1 MLQSVAKKALRNER
15 VNICLTRSTGSDIA
29 VWSHR
34 KTQRA
39 FFGGLMVCGSVWACP
54 LCASKIA
61 ERRKLELQIAFY
73 KHKATGGKI
82 AMLTLTFSHKLYDD
96 LGVLLHHFKLANK
109 KFFESRVFRNV
120 REEMN
125 VIGRI
130 RVLEVTYGSNGYH
143 PHVHI
148 ALFYFN
154 DVFLEAIESDLLNK
168 WIDVCE
174 KVGLQTSWEHGLRLE
189 HGEDAANYLSK
200 YDTWSLEQELTKAHI
215 KKAKKDS
222 MTPFDFLRAY
232 VKTEDKKYL
241 TLFADYHKHF
251 KGKKQL
257 QWSPG
262 LKKLFGITEMSD
274 EEIEKKKMESADILG
289 MLNYLEWKQIIK
301 ANARA
306 NFLDNI
312 ELYGLEEALKLISDK
327 DQ

>member
-1 MLQSVAKKALRNER
+1 MKS
-15 VNICLTRSTGSDIA
+15 
-29 VWSHR
+29 
-34 KTQRA
+34 
-39 FFGGLMVCGSVWACP
+39 FFFL
-54 LCASKIA
+54 LI
-61 ERRKLELQIAFY
+61 I
-73 KHKATGGKI
+73 H
-82 AMLTLTFSHKLYDD
+82 
-96 LGVLLHHFKLANK
+96 LLHLPLLKLLL
-109 KFFESRVFRNV
+109 F
-120 REEMN
+120 
-125 VIGRI
+125 
-130 RVLEVTYGSNGYH
+130 
-143 PHVHI
+143 HI

-262 LKKLFGITEMSD
+262 LKKLFGIAEMSD
-274 EEIEKKKMESADILG
+274 KKKKKKKMESADILG